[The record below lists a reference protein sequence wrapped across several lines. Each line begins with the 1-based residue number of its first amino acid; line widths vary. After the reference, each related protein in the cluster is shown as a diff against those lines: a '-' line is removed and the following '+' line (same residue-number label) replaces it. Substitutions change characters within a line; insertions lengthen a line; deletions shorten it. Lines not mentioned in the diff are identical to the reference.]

1 MSGENCFGSS
11 ENIGNRPKTQY
22 STDFGIEPIEYI
34 YVWYMEKFWK
44 TKHKYGLKL
53 IESKSIYI
61 LSINKIFDIKSI
73 LTMNSNLQIR
83 CATF

>member
-1 MSGENCFGSS
+1 
-11 ENIGNRPKTQY
+11 
-22 STDFGIEPIEYI
+22 
-34 YVWYMEKFWK
+34 
-44 TKHKYGLKL
+44 LKL

>member
-34 YVWYMEKFWK
+34 YMCDTWRSFEKQN
-44 TKHKYGLKL
+44 
-53 IESKSIYI
+53 
-61 LSINKIFDIKSI
+61 IN
-73 LTMNSNLQIR
+73 M
-83 CATF
+83 A